1 MSPSLRSPTHCEG
14 YESIFASRNNIMRGQ
29 IEREKNKNR
38 TLWLKLYSYLYKY
51 EPIRILVK
59 CFVTLRADF
68 PLFSSFSFSSFLPS
82 VAWSTAVTNEFH
94 IINCQKG
101 NMSKAGRR
109 RRIADIYK
117 GLLHLSLSLSY
128 FRGLACSHLIWEA
141 LSLIAPANGTN
152 RREGREERWKDK
164 MSERCAD
171 RGKEMRIMSGALC
184 HVCTRFFLLSFYS

>member
-1 MSPSLRSPTHCEG
+1 MSRSNG
-14 YESIFASRNNIMRGQ
+14 QIKIVNVNNGLGGWKESIFARQFCNATRITKHLCVSFFDFVSEDSSSFCAILIR
-29 IEREKNKNR
+29 
-38 TLWLKLYSYLYKY
+38 WLSFL
-51 EPIRILVK
+51 
-59 CFVTLRADF
+59 F
-68 PLFSSFSFSSFLPS
+68 LFSFSLFSFSFHL
-82 VAWSTAVTNEFH
+82 AWSTAVTNEFH

-101 NMSKAGRR
+101 NMSKAGCK

-128 FRGLACSHLIWEA
+128 FRGLAGSHLIWEA

-171 RGKEMRIMSGALC
+171 RGKRNADNVGCFVSCVHA
-184 HVCTRFFLLSFYS
+184 VFLVSFYS